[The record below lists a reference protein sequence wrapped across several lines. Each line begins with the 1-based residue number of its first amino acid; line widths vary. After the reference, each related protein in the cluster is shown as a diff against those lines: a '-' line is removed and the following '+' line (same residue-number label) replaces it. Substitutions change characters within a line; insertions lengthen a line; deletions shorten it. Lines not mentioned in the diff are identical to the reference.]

1 MATLIAIPILG
12 VLLIFQSA
20 VVSRIALLHG
30 TADLLLLA
38 VVAWTLQKRV
48 DTAWHWSIIAG
59 LLISFVSALPLGV
72 ALLGYLLVTGL
83 TLLLRQRVWQ
93 VPILAMLVATFLGT
107 LVTQGLALAALR
119 LSGDPLPILQAFNLI
134 TLPSILL
141 NLLLAIPAYALLG
154 DLAGWLYPEELEV

>member
-1 MATLIAIPILG
+1 MAILIAIPLLSG
-12 VLLIFQSA
+12 LLVLQSA
-20 VVSRIALLHG
+20 IISRITLLHG
-30 TADLLLLA
+30 SADLLLLA
-38 VVAWTLQKRV
+38 VIAWALQKRV

-59 LLISFVSALPLGV
+59 LMISFVSALPFGV
-72 ALLGYLLVTGL
+72 ALIAYPLVTGL
-83 TLLLRQRVWQ
+83 ALLLRHRVWQ
-93 VPILAMLVATFLGT
+93 VPILAMFLATFSGT
-107 LVTQGLALAALR
+107 VLTQALALFALR